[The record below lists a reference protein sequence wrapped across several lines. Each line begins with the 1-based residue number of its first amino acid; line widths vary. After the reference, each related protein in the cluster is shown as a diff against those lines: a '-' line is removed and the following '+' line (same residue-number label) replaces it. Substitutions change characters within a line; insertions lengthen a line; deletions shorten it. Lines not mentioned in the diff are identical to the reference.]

1 MSADSKLAGLLAE
14 HTPAISGGAPSN
26 ASQVRLRVSPT
37 PDPNPNPNPNPHPNP
52 NPDPSP
58 NPNPNR
64 PQSNAVVLMKGNH
77 WPGIRGVG
85 LTHKAPNDVEPG
97 VKRLII
103 KVDLVNGK
111 RPEVTDDP

>member
-1 MSADSKLAGLLAE
+1 MPAARRAELLRPSRLAAAARAAAAKGDRQ
-14 HTPAISGGAPSN
+14 PNPN
-26 ASQVRLRVSPT
+26 PNPD
-37 PDPNPNPNPNPHPNP
+37 PDPNPNPI
-52 NPDPSP
+52 

-111 RPEVTDDP
+111 RPEVADDP

>member
-1 MSADSKLAGLLAE
+1 
-14 HTPAISGGAPSN
+14 
-26 ASQVRLRVSPT
+26 
-37 PDPNPNPNPNPHPNP
+37 
-52 NPDPSP
+52 
-58 NPNPNR
+58 
-64 PQSNAVVLMKGNH
+64 MKGNH

-97 VKRLII
+97 VKRLIV